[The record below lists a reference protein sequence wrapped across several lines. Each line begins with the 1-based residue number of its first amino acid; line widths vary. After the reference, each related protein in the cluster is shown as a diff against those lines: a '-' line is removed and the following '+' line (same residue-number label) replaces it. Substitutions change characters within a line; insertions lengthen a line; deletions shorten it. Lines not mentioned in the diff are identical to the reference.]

1 MEDKMVK
8 VELGVQFRL
17 GEYAQATGRMDAAIW
32 KLFDLSGYRYI
43 RIEVDENLPCA
54 ETMSGKFERRKRMY
68 RAEIPE
74 SKVQAIID
82 LIPKENPYGIYL
94 KRI

>member
-1 MEDKMVK
+1 MEDKKVK

-17 GEYAQATGRMDAAIW
+17 GEYDQATGPMEPAIW
-32 KLFDLSGYRYI
+32 RLFDLSRYKYI

-68 RAEIPE
+68 RAEVPE
-74 SKVQAIID
+74 SKVQEIID
-82 LIPKENPYGIYL
+82 LIPKKNPYGIYL